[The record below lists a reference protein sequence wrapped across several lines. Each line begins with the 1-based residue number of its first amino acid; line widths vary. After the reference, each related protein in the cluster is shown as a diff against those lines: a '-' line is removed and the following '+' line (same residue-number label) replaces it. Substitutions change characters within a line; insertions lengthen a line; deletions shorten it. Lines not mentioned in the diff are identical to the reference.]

1 MRNLNKSRIPR
12 GGARTTVLK
21 SAGDIADLLRDGDT
35 LLVGGFG
42 GPGFPFRLRDAAAAG
57 TARDLTIVSNNGDF
71 GMFVRSGRLRRLIC
85 SYPVGPDS
93 GPVLSAVKDGTVEL
107 LLTPQG
113 TLAEQLHAGG
123 AGLGGVLTPTGM
135 DTELARRWRTVE
147 HLGSN
152 WLLAP
157 PLRGDVAIL
166 RAESSDAYGNLC
178 FRRASLNFNAVMAR
192 AADTVI
198 AEVARIRGESECAPE
213 AVQIPGVFVDAIV
226 VTD

>member
-1 MRNLNKSRIPR
+1 MRNLNKSRIAR
-12 GGARTTVLK
+12 TGARVTVLE
-21 SAGDIADLLRDGDT
+21 SAGDVAEILRDDDT

-42 GPGFPFRLRDAAAAG
+42 GPGFPFHLRDAAAACS
-57 TARDLTIVSNNGDF
+57 ARNLTIVSNNGDF
-71 GMFVRSGRLRRLIC
+71 GTFVKSGRLRRLIC
-85 SYPVGPDS
+85 SYPVGPES
-93 GPVLSAVKDGTVEL
+93 GPVLTAVKDGTVEL

-123 AGLGGVLTPTGM
+123 AGLGGVLTPTGK
-135 DTELARRWRTVE
+135 DTELARRWRTIE
-147 HLGSN
+147 HLGCD

-198 AEVARIRGESECAPE
+198 VEVARVRDESECAPE
-213 AVQIPGVFVDAIV
+213 AVQVPGVFVDAIV
-226 VTD
+226 VAD